1 MSLFLLKLSV
11 MRFLFISLIVFT
23 ILTVHSACAYDNPP
37 PVEIEGVSFNED
49 VIPIFEISCVSSGC
63 HTNGGIDP
71 ILTADKAYESLQNG
85 IGHDGNPF
93 IDVESPDE
101 SALMEELDSGKMPP
115 GTNLPQF
122 DIETIRTWMAEGA
135 KDN

>member
-1 MSLFLLKLSV
+1 MKFLI
-11 MRFLFISLIVFT
+11 ISMLAFT
-23 ILTVHSACAYDNPP
+23 IITMYSACAYDNPP
-37 PVEIEGVSFNED
+37 PIEIEGISFSDD
-49 VIPIFEISCVSSGC
+49 VIPIFETSCVSTGC
-63 HTNGGIDP
+63 HATGGIDP
-71 ILTADKAYESLQNG
+71 ILTADKAFESLQEG

-115 GTNLPQF
+115 GGNLPQL